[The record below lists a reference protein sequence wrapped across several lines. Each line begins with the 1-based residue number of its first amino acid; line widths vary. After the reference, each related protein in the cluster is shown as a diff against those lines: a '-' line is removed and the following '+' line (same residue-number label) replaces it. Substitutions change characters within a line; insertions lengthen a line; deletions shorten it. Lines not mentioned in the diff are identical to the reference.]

1 MNTNQTI
8 PFDDKPLWRR
18 SRINL
23 VHVGLLAL
31 ILALIGL
38 GAVYTERFAS
48 TSNMLNV
55 ARAAVVPL
63 LIGIGQTV
71 VVLTA
76 AIDLSIGSV
85 ISLSGVLTA
94 VLAEQDATQL
104 WWVIPVVMVICMS
117 VGLINGLIVT
127 QLKVH
132 PIICTLGT
140 SAIIQGCALL
150 IAPVPKLGP
159 YQLENLAFED
169 TLGIPNGT
177 WLALALFAVTLLVLR
192 KFPIGARIY
201 AVGGDEHA
209 ARIMGIN
216 TTYIVCIA
224 FVFSAGCAG
233 FAGIYMVGLLGS
245 GSPIMGQG
253 YELTSIAPVVLGGT
267 LLAGGSGGVGGTLL
281 AVFFM
286 ALLNSLLNFLQ
297 VSTFYQ
303 WVIQGVIILVA
314 VSTFSHR
321 KRA

>member
-1 MNTNQTI
+1 MKRDAII

-18 SRINL
+18 TRVNL
-23 VHVGLLAL
+23 VHVGLLVL

-38 GAVYTERFAS
+38 GAVYTERFANA
-48 TSNMLNV
+48 SNMLNV
-55 ARAAVVPL
+55 ARASVVPL

-94 VLAEQDATQL
+94 VLAEQDAARL

-117 VGLINGLIVT
+117 IGLINGLIVT

-177 WLALALFAVTLLVLR
+177 LLALALFAVTLLVLR

-216 TTYIVCIA
+216 TTYVVCIA

-233 FAGIYMVGLLGS
+233 FAGVYMVGLLGS

-281 AVFFM
+281 AVFFI

-314 VSTFSHR
+314 VSTFSHK

>member
-1 MNTNQTI
+1 MNTEAII

-23 VHVGLLAL
+23 VHVGLLVL

-38 GAVYTERFAS
+38 GAVYTDRFAS

-71 VVLTA
+71 VVLTS

-94 VLAEQDATQL
+94 VLAEQDATRL
-104 WWVIPVVMVICMS
+104 WWVIPTVMVICMS

-140 SAIIQGCALL
+140 SAIVQGCALL

-177 WLALALFAVTLLVLR
+177 LLALALFAVTLLALR

-216 TTYIVCIA
+216 TTFVVCIA

>member
-1 MNTNQTI
+1 MNTEAII
-8 PFDDKPLWRR
+8 PFDDKPIWRR
-18 SRINL
+18 YRINL
-23 VHVGLLAL
+23 VHVGLLVL

-94 VLAEQDATQL
+94 VLAEEDASRL
-104 WWVIPVVMVICMS
+104 WWVIPVVMGICMS
-117 VGLINGLIVT
+117 VGLVNGLIVT

-177 WLALALFAVTLLVLR
+177 LLALALFAVTLLVLR

-216 TTYIVCIA
+216 TTFVICSA

-314 VSTFSHR
+314 VSTFSHK

>member
-1 MNTNQTI
+1 MSTDADI
-8 PFDDKPLWRR
+8 SVAARPLWQRL
-18 SRINL
+18 NL
-23 VHVGLLAL
+23 VHLGLLVL
-31 ILALIGL
+31 ILALIGV
-38 GAVYTERFAS
+38 GAIYSDRFA
-48 TSNMLNV
+48 TASNMLNV

-63 LIGIGQTV
+63 LIGIGQTI
-71 VVLTA
+71 VVLTG
-76 AIDLSIGSV
+76 AIDLSVGSV

-94 VLAEQDATQL
+94 TLAEQEATRL
-104 WWVIPVVMVICMS
+104 WWVIPVVMGICML
-117 VGLINGLIVT
+117 VGLVNGLIVT

-140 SAIIQGCALL
+140 SAILQGVALL

-169 TLGIPNGT
+169 TLGLPNGT
-177 WLALALFAVTLLVLR
+177 LLALALFALTLLILR
-192 KFPIGARIY
+192 KFPLGARIY

-209 ARIMGIN
+209 ARIMGID
-216 TTYIVCIA
+216 TTHMICMA
-224 FVFSAGCAG
+224 FVFSAACAG

-267 LLAGGSGGVGGTLL
+267 ILAGGTGGVGGTLL
-281 AVFFM
+281 AVFFI

-303 WVIQGVIILVA
+303 WVIQGIIILVA

-321 KRA
+321 KRQ